1 MLFWG
6 SPSFL
11 ELCQLQHLCSLNT
24 KWSKTFLKQNVYYT
38 PADDNSTLSLQCLL
52 HRVIRGSLTTG
63 AEDIAG
69 DGIAVLVVDVVV
81 EEKRIFPPFFR
92 HKLLLAR
99 ENISF
104 QNRVLSNSSAPN
116 FHQTRFQQHQISG
129 LPDPLMQN
137 FRNFRVLK

>member
-1 MLFWG
+1 MVQNL
-6 SPSFL
+6 S
-11 ELCQLQHLCSLNT
+11 ET
-24 KWSKTFLKQNVYYT
+24 KYYT

-63 AEDIAG
+63 AEDVAG

-81 EEKRIFPPFFR
+81 EENRIFPPFFR

-104 QNRVLSNSSAPN
+104 ENRVLSNSSALLPN
-116 FHQTRFQQHQISG
+116 CHQTRFQQYQISV
-129 LPDPLMQN
+129 LPDPFLQN
-137 FRNFRVLK
+137 FHNFRVLK